1 MTQKTD
7 LTRLFALT
15 DEMQFDANNPAL
27 EAKALRA
34 RLRYYRSK
42 INRELAAI
50 VVANTKIE

>member
-1 MTQKTD
+1 MND
-7 LTRLFALT
+7 LTRLYALT
-15 DEMQFDANNPAL
+15 DEMQFDANDPAL
-27 EAKALRA
+27 DAKALRA